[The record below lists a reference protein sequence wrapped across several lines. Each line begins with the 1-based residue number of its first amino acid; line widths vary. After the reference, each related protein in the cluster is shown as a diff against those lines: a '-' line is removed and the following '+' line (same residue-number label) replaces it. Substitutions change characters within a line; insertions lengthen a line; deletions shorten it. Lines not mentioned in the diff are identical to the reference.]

1 MTLTMSSDPSV
12 DPGPV
17 PARLVPIEAAVADAA
32 PAPSVWRRLLGRF
45 ALVAFALYHLPLL
58 LNDYPS
64 LGGGGFTEGLSVTW
78 GHVFGQ
84 VGLWVARQLFQQTGP
99 MPDALRGDNGDTTEE
114 YCRLLVG
121 VVIAVL
127 AAAIWVAADRRRPRA
142 RWVEDALHVL
152 LRYSIALG
160 LASYA
165 VAKLYPQQFPPLTPS
180 GLEVRVGEL
189 SPMGLLWT
197 FMRYSAVYST
207 IAGVMELAVV
217 LLLCFRRTATL
228 GALLCVPVMLNV
240 MLMNLCYGVP
250 VKLYSMAT
258 VVSALVLVLYD
269 ARRLIDAL
277 VLRRSVPAQQVR
289 PPFRSRRLNQ
299 VRWLVKLVLVGG
311 VVLSSAAVMRR
322 TRDRIAA
329 DEASPVRGTWDVSS
343 FVVDGRELAGTA
355 EASRWRRVSMS
366 RGGVLIRL
374 EDETVVNCRGT
385 PDEARHTLDLTCPGP
400 HPGGSLQWTRQG
412 KELRLDGSLDG
423 KPVTARLAL
432 RDDATLPL
440 VRAQFRWTYE

>member
-1 MTLTMSSDPSV
+1 MTMTLTSDPPADVS
-12 DPGPV
+12 PV
-17 PARLVPIEAAVADAA
+17 PARLVPIEAAAD
-32 PAPSVWRRLLGRF
+32 PAPVASVWRRLLGRF

-58 LNDYPS
+58 VNDYPS
-64 LGGGGFTEGLSVTW
+64 LGGGGFSEGLSVTW

-84 VGLWVARQLFQQTGP
+84 VGLWVARHVFQLTGP
-99 MPDALRGDNGDTTEE
+99 MPDALGGDNGDTTEE
-114 YCRLLVG
+114 YCRLLAG
-121 VVIAVL
+121 AAIAAI
-127 AAAIWVAADRRRPRA
+127 AAAIWVAVDRRRPRA

-165 VAKLYPQQFPPLTPS
+165 VAKLYPQQFPPLTPAD
-180 GLEVRVGEL
+180 LELRVGEL
-189 SPMGLLWT
+189 SPFGLLWT

-207 IAGVMELAVV
+207 IAGGMEMAVV

-250 VKLYSMAT
+250 VKLYSAMT
-258 VVSALVLVLYD
+258 VASALVLVVYD

-277 VLRRSVPAQQVR
+277 VVRRGVPAQPVR

-299 VRWLVKLVLVGG
+299 ARWLVKGVLVGG
-311 VVLSSAAVMRR
+311 VLLSSAVAMRGAR
-322 TRDRIAA
+322 AGAAA
-329 DEASPVRGTWDVSS
+329 DAASPLHGTWDVSS

-355 EASRWRRVSMS
+355 EASRWRRISLS
-366 RGGVLIRL
+366 RGGVLLRL
-374 EDETVVNCRGT
+374 EDETVVNCRGA
-385 PDEARHTLDLTCPGP
+385 PDEASHTLDLTCPGT
-400 HPGGSLQWTRQG
+400 HQRGSLQWTREG
-412 KELRLDGSLDG
+412 KQLRLDGSFAG
-423 KPVTARLAL
+423 KPVAARLAL
-432 RDDATLPL
+432 RDDARLPL